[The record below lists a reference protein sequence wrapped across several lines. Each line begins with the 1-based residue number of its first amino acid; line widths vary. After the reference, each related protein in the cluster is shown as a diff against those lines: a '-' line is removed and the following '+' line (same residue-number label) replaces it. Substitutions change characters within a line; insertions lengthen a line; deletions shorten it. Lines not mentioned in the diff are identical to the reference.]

1 MISKAIVFVHLP
13 GEVDAVPAGT
23 LTLTQLGNEIKSK
36 FVYGTRYMQRHN
48 ALELD
53 PFSLLFRA
61 IPRKPEEEIVPRNG
75 LQLFGAFRDA
85 TPDSWGRRVIEKQ
98 LNAVSLP
105 EIDYIRNSLD
115 DRVGA
120 LDFRD
125 APTSEPKKHPF
136 NRGEGHLHARE
147 GVSESGG
154 YWIRPCR

>member
-23 LTLTQLGNEIKSK
+23 LTLTQLGDEINSK

-105 EIDYIRNSLD
+105 EIDYIRNSFD